1 MFTFF
6 NDFFLNTASVFRLF
20 SYTTFR
26 CGFAMMLA
34 FAFVF
39 LLMPKYIS
47 FSHKWQNLGQPIREE
62 YLPSH
67 VDKKG
72 TPTAGGVMVILAT
85 MISVCFMSD
94 LRSGYVLILLLSLC
108 LFGLVG
114 FIDDY
119 KKIKKTNTSGVK
131 GKTRFFIECL
141 IAFVVIYA
149 VNKYVDND
157 FYSNTITFPFFRKL
171 ILDIGIFYTLFRIFV
186 IVGTCN
192 AVNLTDGLDGLAT
205 VPLIVA
211 NAVFA
216 IFAYI
221 IGNAVF
227 SKYLLFNNQVGVQE
241 ICIFISASIGAL
253 LGFLWYNAKP
263 AQIFMGDTGS
273 LAFGGTL
280 GVIAVI
286 LKCEFLLAI
295 VGGLFVIETLSD
307 ILQVMSFKLSHGKK
321 RLFKMAPLH
330 HHFEKSGWSETQIVI
345 RFWIISILFAC
356 VGLASLK
363 LR

>member
-1 MFTFF
+1 MFTIF

-20 SYTTFR
+20 SYRTFR

-34 FAFVF
+34 FIFIF
-39 LLMPKYIS
+39 LLMPKYIA

-67 VDKKG
+67 ASKKG
-72 TPTAGGVMVILAT
+72 TPTAGGIMLILAT
-85 MISVCFMSD
+85 IISVCFVSD
-94 LRSGYVLILLLSLC
+94 LRSGYVLILLFSLC
-108 LFGLVG
+108 LFGLIG

-119 KKIKKTNTSGVK
+119 KKIKKANVIGIR
-131 GKTRFFIECL
+131 GKTRFLVECL

-171 ILDIGIFYTLFRIFV
+171 ILDIGVFYTLFRIFV

-192 AVNLTDGLDGLAT
+192 AVNLTDGLDGLA
-205 VPLIVA
+205 
-211 NAVFA
+211 
-216 IFAYI
+216 
-221 IGNAVF
+221 
-227 SKYLLFNNQVGVQE
+227 VQE